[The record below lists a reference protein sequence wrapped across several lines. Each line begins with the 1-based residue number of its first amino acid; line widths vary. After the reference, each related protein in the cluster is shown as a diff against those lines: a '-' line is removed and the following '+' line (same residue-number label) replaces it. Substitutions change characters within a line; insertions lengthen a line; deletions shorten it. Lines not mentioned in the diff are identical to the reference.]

1 MLSDLRIAHRV
12 LLKERSFTFLAI
24 FVLAVG
30 IGGVATQFSVI
41 NGMMLRLPAFP
52 HAERLMSVSLVNTLR
67 NQSIGGAGIADYV
80 EWRAGQRSFE
90 DLACYAARLS
100 INVTFRDTPRRYGGV
115 YVSHN
120 FFHTLGVAPL
130 LGRDFTE
137 ADDEPG
143 AARTIIISHQ
153 IWQTDFGGTPDIVG
167 QAVRVNGRAGTIV
180 GVMPPGFSFP
190 LNEQLWAPLFT
201 EFPPQPR
208 GSPQPFGGAL
218 LGRLKP
224 GVSPD
229 QAAAEFSAAARRFAT
244 DYPDTNRNL
253 TAVEVAPFA
262 EGFLGPQ
269 LRQILYVMLG
279 AVVVVLLIACVNV
292 MNMQLARATRRTR
305 DLAVC
310 SALGASRWRLLR
322 QTLVESLVLA
332 AGGAIGGILFALWA
346 TDVLLGQTRALRAPP
361 PSWVTFDLDGRVLAA
376 IVVATATA
384 TVLSGL
390 VPAWL
395 ASRGRPLDML
405 REGGRAG
412 TNRRVT
418 AITRGLVV
426 LQIALSAA
434 LLIASTFMIRSI
446 VNQQRINWGY
456 DTGAVLTARMTL
468 FAADHPT
475 PAALGQFYDQT
486 LQTLRADPSFQA
498 AALSTRFRL
507 AISQNGQ
514 FELEGERYPD
524 ERSQP
529 IAAFEAVSDGY
540 FAALGLGIISGRD
553 FAASDT
559 FDRPPVAIVNAAFAR
574 RYFSHTNPLGRHLRF
589 PQQGGNTPGPW
600 VTIVGVAPDTRM
612 QGAFDDQSDGA
623 GIFVPLAQAPQRWVT
638 IVVRGRA
645 ATPGAL
651 AEPLRR
657 AMARFAPDQP
667 IYLINT
673 AANLIDETLAQNRLL
688 ASLFSIFG
696 GVAMLLAAVGLYGVM
711 SFAVSQ
717 RTNEFGIRMALGAD
731 AGLILRMILRQ
742 GAAQLLLGLVLGLS
756 LALGLVLLGG
766 ALLEGMLFQV
776 SRFDPLVW
784 GSTVVLL
791 SIVALVACLAP
802 ARRATKVNPTEA
814 LRAE

>member
-1 MLSDLRIAHRV
+1 MLSDLRIARRV
-12 LLKERSFTFLAI
+12 LLKERAFTFLAV

-41 NGMMLRLPAFP
+41 NGMMLRLPAFSE
-52 HAERLMSVSLVNTLR
+52 AERLMSVSLVNTAR
-67 NQSIGGAGIADYV
+67 NRSTGGAGIADYL
-80 EWRAGQRSFE
+80 EWRAGQRSFA

-130 LGRDFTE
+130 LGRNFTE
-137 ADDEPG
+137 ADDQPG
-143 AARTIIISHQ
+143 AAKTIIISHQ
-153 IWQTDFGGTPDIVG
+153 IWQTDFGGLPDIIG
-167 QAVRVNGRAGTIV
+167 QAVRVNGRAGTVI

-229 QAAAEFSAAARRFAT
+229 QAAAEFSASARRFAT

-292 MNMQLARATRRTR
+292 MNMQLARATRRMR

-332 AGGAIGGILFALWA
+332 TGGAIGGAFFALWA
-346 TDVLLGQTRALRAPP
+346 TDVLLQQTRTLRAPP
-361 PSWVTFDLDGRVLAA
+361 PAWVTFDLDGRVLAV
-376 IVVATATA
+376 IIVATAAA

-405 REGGRAG
+405 REGGRSG
-412 TNRRVT
+412 TNRRVHT
-418 AITRGLVV
+418 VTRGLVV

-468 FAADHPT
+468 FTADHPT
-475 PAALGQFYDQT
+475 PESLGQFYDQT
-486 LQTLRADPSFQA
+486 LQTLRADPNFFA

-507 AISQNGQ
+507 AISQTGP
-514 FELEGERYPD
+514 FELDGESYPD
-524 ERSQP
+524 ERSRP
-529 IAAFEAVSDGY
+529 IAAVEAVSDGY
-540 FAALGLGIISGRD
+540 FAALGLAMVAGRD
-553 FAASDT
+553 FAPADT
-559 FDRPPVAIVNAAFAR
+559 YDRPPIAIVNTAFAR
-574 RYFSHTNPLGRHLRF
+574 RYFGHTNPLGRHLRF
-589 PQQGGNTPGPW
+589 PQNGNTPGPW
-600 VTIVGVAPDTRM
+600 ITIVGVAPDTRM

-623 GIFVPLAQAPQRWVT
+623 GFFVPLAQAPQRWVT
-638 IVVRGRA
+638 IVVRGHA
-645 ATPGAL
+645 ATPAAL

-657 AMARFAPDQP
+657 DMARFAPDQP
-667 IYLINT
+667 IYLIDT
-673 AANLIDETLAQNRLL
+673 AARLIDETLAQNRLL
-688 ASLFSIFG
+688 TSLFSIFG

-711 SFAVSQ
+711 AFAVSQ

-742 GAAQLLLGLVLGLS
+742 GATQLLLGLALGLS

-766 ALLEGMLFQV
+766 ALLEGMLFEV

-791 SIVALVACLAP
+791 TIVALAACLAP
-802 ARRATKVNPTEA
+802 ARRATKVNPVEA